1 MRRRLAIVAVMLAGL
16 AAAPVNAHALD
27 LGLTPR
33 HVFSLWTNINNA
45 LIASARIVSNDA
57 VTESVAT
64 MGPKV
69 FIGKVPADVLERA
82 RAVREKLDSLRRNS
96 GLKQTVLSD
105 SNEGRITPSDVYLN
119 SGNVLDGLVGWLIHG
134 TGPDLLASRF
144 YVRHKFSAKTPSDV
158 FGLVDLAN
166 RRLEMIL
173 DRAGS

>member
-1 MRRRLAIVAVMLAGL
+1 MRRSLAIVVVTLAGL
-16 AAAPVNAHALD
+16 AAATVNAHALD
-27 LGLTPR
+27 LGLTPS

-45 LIASARIVSNDA
+45 LITSARIVSNDA
-57 VTESVAT
+57 VTETVAA
-64 MGPKV
+64 MRPKI

-96 GLKQTVLSD
+96 GLKQTILFNSD
-105 SNEGRITPSDVYLN
+105 QGRITPSDVYLN
-119 SGNVLDGLVGWLIHG
+119 SGHVLDGLVGWLIHG

-144 YVRHKFSAKTPSDV
+144 YVRHKYSGKTPSDV

-173 DRAGS
+173 DRVDS